1 MLFHS
6 LEFAF
11 FIPVVFA
18 LYWLAGRGG
27 SAAQNAVAVAAS
39 AVFYGWWDVRFLV
52 LIAASTAIDYAV
64 GRGLKTASG
73 TLHRKLLLALSIVVN
88 LGLLGFFKYAN
99 FFIVEFTEAFSLF
112 GRQLEPR
119 TLSIILP
126 VGISFYTFQ
135 TLSYS
140 IDVYR
145 RRLEPTHDPVA
156 FAAFVTFFPQLVAG
170 PIERATKLL
179 PQFAVVRRF
188 NRDEAIDGLRQ
199 ILWGLFKKLVI
210 ADNAAR
216 HADMIFNYSDAFSGS
231 TLLLGSFFFA
241 FQIYG
246 DFSGYSDMAIGTARL
261 FGIQLSQNFNFPYF
275 SRDVAEFWRRWHIS
289 LSTWFRDYLYIPLGG
304 SRGSR
309 WQTVRNTFAIF
320 IVSGFWHGANLTFIA
335 WGALHALYFLPL
347 QLTKRNRRYLG
358 ERAADRSIPAL
369 RQLVSMA
376 STFTL
381 VVLAWVLFRAKN
393 IAHATSIFTEMA
405 SASLFTEPI
414 FPNRRHAF
422 YTGLLILLFL
432 GMEWIG
438 RHNRYAIETTAFSK
452 HRFIRYGLYYTLL
465 LIILAFGCF
474 SGNAFIYFQF

>member
-18 LYWLAGRGG
+18 VYWLAGRRGG
-27 SAAQNAVAVAAS
+27 SAQNAVAVAAS
-39 AVFYGWWDVRFLV
+39 ALFYGWWDVRFLI
-52 LIAASTAIDYAV
+52 LIAVSTAIDYVV
-64 GRGLKTASG
+64 GLGLNSARTPVY
-73 TLHRKLLLALSIVVN
+73 RKLLLTLSIVVN

-99 FFIVEFTEAFSLF
+99 FFIVQFTEAFSLF
-112 GRQLEPR
+112 GKDLEPR
-119 TLSIILP
+119 TLNIILP

-145 RRLEPTHDPVA
+145 RRLEPTRDPLA

-179 PQFAVVRRF
+179 PQFTVVRRF
-188 NRDEAIDGLRQ
+188 NRDEAVDGLRQ

-231 TLLLGSFFFA
+231 TLLIGSFFFA

-261 FGIQLSQNFNFPYF
+261 FGIRLSQNFNFPYF

-289 LSTWFRDYLYIPLGG
+289 LSTWFRDYVYIPLGG

-320 IVSGFWHGANLTFIA
+320 TVSGLWHGANLTFIA
-335 WGALHALYFLPL
+335 WGVLHALYFLPL
-347 QLTKRNRRYLG
+347 QLTKRNRRHMGDLG
-358 ERAADRSIPAL
+358 AEQSV
-369 RQLVSMA
+369 QLGHFVSMA
-376 STFTL
+376 VTFTL
-381 VVLAWVLFRAKN
+381 VTLAWVLFRSKN
-393 IAHATSIFTEMA
+393 LVHATSIFAEMA
-405 SASLFTEPI
+405 SASLFSEPI

-432 GMEWIG
+432 GMEWMG
-438 RHNRYAIETTAFSK
+438 RHNRYAIETTALSK
-452 HRFIRYGLYYTLL
+452 PRFIRYGLYYSLF